1 MVTKYDIVIVGGG
14 ILGISTAYHL
24 KLNEPELSIMVI
36 DQNQR
41 GGMGNTSKSAALFRN
56 VFSSPVNRIL
66 ASVSLAF
73 YNRLQREEK
82 IDLGLRY
89 TGYLWL
95 CDEVQWKLFQM
106 LRMKER
112 QFSQSNTYPELQ
124 FTLRDVT
131 VETLADMFACD
142 TSAKTV
148 NVGEETDLKLPSI
161 EHAIFGPECG
171 TMSPAKLFEYYESEF
186 KDMGGEMLYRTK
198 VEKILFERTR
208 EEPEPYEVPDENTR
222 TDYGLEKALHFTGL
236 RTVDGTVKADKIC
249 LAAGTWT
256 NMLTDPL
263 GIDVHMK
270 PKTRQLF
277 NVVVDTEKQPRGFIN
292 KEERYPI
299 FVLPPDG
306 LYVKP
311 LRMRGNF
318 IVGWADDLGRAF
330 GFSEDPQAE
339 PEFYDKYINPIL
351 TSYLPWFEG
360 AELKHS
366 WAGQY
371 HYNTLD
377 GNPFIFNVRN
387 MSCVVGA
394 SGSGVMKAEA
404 IGKITAAKVLEKEKP
419 DLMEGVDFP
428 IDALGFD
435 TRLVVKEQLII

>member
-1 MVTKYDIVIVGGG
+1 
-14 ILGISTAYHL
+14 
-24 KLNEPELSIMVI
+24 
-36 DQNQR
+36 
-41 GGMGNTSKSAALFRN
+41 
-56 VFSSPVNRIL
+56 
-66 ASVSLAF
+66 
-73 YNRLQREEK
+73 
-82 IDLGLRY
+82 
-89 TGYLWL
+89 
-95 CDEVQWKLFQM
+95 
-106 LRMKER
+106 
-112 QFSQSNTYPELQ
+112 
-124 FTLRDVT
+124 
-131 VETLADMFACD
+131 
-142 TSAKTV
+142 
-148 NVGEETDLKLPSI
+148 
-161 EHAIFGPECG
+161 
-171 TMSPAKLFEYYESEF
+171 
-186 KDMGGEMLYRTK
+186 
-198 VEKILFERTR
+198 
-208 EEPEPYEVPDENTR
+208 
-222 TDYGLEKALHFTGL
+222 
-236 RTVDGTVKADKIC
+236 
-249 LAAGTWT
+249 
-256 NMLTDPL
+256 MLTDPL